1 MIAYALRRVLGLV
14 PVLWACVTLI
24 WFLMFVLPGDPARLL
39 AGSQSADPEVIAR
52 IRSEWGLDT
61 PAPAQYLRYLS
72 RLAGGDLGTS
82 YSQRRPVSRIIA
94 ETLPPT
100 AILAVAA
107 ILVASLGGIALGL
120 VSAASARRWPDDL
133 VTFFSLLCVSTPVF
147 WLGLMLILLFASK
160 LGWLPVLGYGMEGA
174 VIPGTGLRLPEIR
187 HLVLPALTLGLI
199 SLGTVARISR
209 ASLMEAAGRDYVR
222 TAAAKGVRPVLL
234 YLRHALRNA
243 LIPVVTVIGIDF
255 AALLG
260 GAVATEFVFAWP
272 GLGKAIVRGI
282 AQRDLPL
289 VEGGVICLSLAFVL
303 VNLAVDLCYAII
315 DPRVKLGRIG

>member
-72 RLAGGDLGTS
+72 RLAGGDLGIS

-199 SLGTVARISR
+199 SLGTIARISR
-209 ASLMEAAGRDYVR
+209 ASLMEAAGREYIR
-222 TAAAKGVRPVLL
+222 TAAAKGVRPALL

-303 VNLAVDLCYAII
+303 VNLAVDLCYAFI
-315 DPRVKLGRIG
+315 DPRVKLSRIG